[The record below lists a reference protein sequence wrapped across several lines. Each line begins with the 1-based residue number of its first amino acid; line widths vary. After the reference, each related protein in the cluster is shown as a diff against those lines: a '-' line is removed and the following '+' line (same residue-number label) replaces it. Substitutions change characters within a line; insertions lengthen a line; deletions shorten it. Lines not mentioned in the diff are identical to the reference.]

1 MLFLVMVYVLFG
13 MEVCED
19 MNEEEGMDII
29 LFKKDEEVCWFFF
42 NLFLFILIFKGN
54 IYFLSY

>member
-42 NLFLFILIFKGN
+42 SLFLFILIFKGN
-54 IYFLSY
+54 IIFLSY